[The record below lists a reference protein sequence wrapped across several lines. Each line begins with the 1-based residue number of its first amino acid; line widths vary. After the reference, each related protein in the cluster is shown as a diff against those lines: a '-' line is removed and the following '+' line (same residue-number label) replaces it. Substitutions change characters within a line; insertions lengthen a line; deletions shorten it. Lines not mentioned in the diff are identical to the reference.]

1 MSTPIRILVIDDDDE
16 IVELVTGVLK
26 RNSMQA
32 LGVSSTAEADKALLS
47 FDADLIV
54 LDLMM
59 PGEDGLE
66 YCRRLR
72 GISDIP
78 VIMLTALG
86 DDIDR
91 ILGLEL
97 GADDYLC
104 KPFNPRELIARI
116 KSVLRRVQ
124 EKPAGHEAVN
134 KAYRF
139 GPYTLFPERRM
150 VLAEDERKI
159 ELTTGEFDLL
169 QVMVEA
175 APRVL
180 SRDQL
185 LDMARGIDASSY
197 DRSIDSQISRIRNK
211 IEPDPRRPDF
221 IKTVRN
227 LGYVF
232 ATPVKRVEL

>member
-1 MSTPIRILVIDDDDE
+1 MSVPPRILVLDDDPE
-16 IVELVTGVLK
+16 IVELVTGVLE
-26 RNSMQA
+26 RNEMRV
-32 LGVSSTAEADKALLS
+32 LGVSSTAEADTALLS
-47 FDADLIV
+47 FDADLII

-59 PGEDGLE
+59 PGEDGLA

-72 GISDIP
+72 AKSEVP

-116 KSVLRRVQ
+116 KSVLRRAQ
-124 EKPAGHEAVN
+124 QHHRPEEAAS

-139 GPYTLFPERRM
+139 GAFTLFPDRR
-150 VLAEDERKI
+150 VLLVEGGGEV
-159 ELTTGEFDLL
+159 ELTAGEFDLL
-169 QVMVEA
+169 QVLVEA

-185 LDMARGIDASSY
+185 LDLSRGVDASSY

-232 ATPVKRVEL
+232 ATPVKRLEL

>member
-1 MSTPIRILVIDDDDE
+1 MSVPPRILVLDDDPE
-16 IVELVTGVLK
+16 IVELVTGVLE
-26 RNSMQA
+26 RNEMRA
-32 LGVSSTAEADKALLS
+32 LGVSSTAEADKALMS
-47 FDADLIV
+47 FDADLII

-59 PGEDGLE
+59 PGEDGLT

-72 GISDIP
+72 AKSEVP

-116 KSVLRRVQ
+116 KSVLRRAQDHLSAEETVS
-124 EKPAGHEAVN
+124 

-139 GPYTLFPERRM
+139 GAFTLFPESR
-150 VLAEDERKI
+150 VLLVEDGGEV
-159 ELTTGEFDLL
+159 ELTAGEFDLL
-169 QVMVEA
+169 QVLVEA

-185 LDMARGIDASSY
+185 LDLSRGVDASSY